1 MWGWGSTESTG
12 ARLEFVPT
20 GIYRDSSVHTQLCW
34 RSWNSPPGW
43 RCRTPSLVS
52 ALPPTHLPGRK
63 QGNPLNF
70 PSFNALPSISLL
82 PFLPFPKGRQEC
94 SSLLTKTHLQEQSGD
109 SEQSEHHWRCKN
121 HPALRLNPLVCYPLR
136 KHNIFIWKSDFLS
149 QNELISLWQN
159 IESKIQKVCRKK
171 NALMWNIIG
180 LVKNRTACFQR
191 RQEKTEG
198 EMEET

>member
-1 MWGWGSTESTG
+1 MRLRLHREHRSQAGVCPHRDLQGQLCAHTAPLEE
-12 ARLEFVPT
+12 LEFPT
-20 GIYRDSSVHTQLCW
+20 WMKVQ
-34 RSWNSPPGW
+34 NS
-43 RCRTPSLVS
+43 PSLVS

-149 QNELISLWQN
+149 QNELISLEQN

-198 EMEET
+198 EMEEM